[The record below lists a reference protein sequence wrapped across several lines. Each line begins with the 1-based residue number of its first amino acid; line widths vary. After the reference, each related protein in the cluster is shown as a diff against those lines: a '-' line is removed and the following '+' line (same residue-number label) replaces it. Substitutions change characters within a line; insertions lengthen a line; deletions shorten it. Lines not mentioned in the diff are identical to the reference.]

1 MNEKRQIRREEEME
15 KAIKAANEVRIKTI
29 IQNLGKRNIT
39 GHYCETKEDA
49 ADLIISMIPENAE
62 VSWGGSYTLD
72 QLGIKTVLKEGAYEV
87 IDPMEI
93 REDREATMKLR
104 KKAMT
109 CDVYLSSLNA
119 VTMDGEIVNIDGTGN
134 RVAAIVFGPEKVIL
148 VAGVNKIVFSEA
160 DALNRI
166 KSEACP
172 PNCIRL
178 GKKTPCAVTG
188 KCSDCLIK
196 GNTICSHTV
205 TTRFSAIDERL
216 HVILIN
222 ENLGF

>member
-1 MNEKRQIRREEEME
+1 ME
-15 KAIKAANEVRIKTI
+15 KTIKAANEIRIKTVI
-29 IQNLGKRNIT
+29 ENLEKRNIT
-39 GHYCETKEDA
+39 GHYCGTREEA
-49 ADLIISMIPENAE
+49 AELIVSMIPENAE

-72 QLGIKTVLKEGAYEV
+72 QLDIKDRLKAGPYDV
-87 IDPMEI
+87 NDPMEI
-93 REDREATMKLR
+93 RDDRVSTIELR
-104 KKAMT
+104 RKALN

-119 VTMDGEIVNIDGTGN
+119 ITMDGEIVNIDGTGN

-148 VAGVNKIVFSEA
+148 VAGSNKIVFSEA
-160 DALNRI
+160 DAVNRI
-166 KSEACP
+166 RNEACP

-205 TTRFSAIDERL
+205 TTRFSAIDDRM
-216 HVILIN
+216 HVILVN
-222 ENLGF
+222 ETLGF